1 MNEEFKRK
9 LIIIIAFIIPIL
21 IIIKFGKIGVMIIL
35 LKLGISIVIYYT
47 NRKLWNKIINIF
59 NKII

>member
-21 IIIKFGKIGVMIIL
+21 IIIKFGKTGVMIIL